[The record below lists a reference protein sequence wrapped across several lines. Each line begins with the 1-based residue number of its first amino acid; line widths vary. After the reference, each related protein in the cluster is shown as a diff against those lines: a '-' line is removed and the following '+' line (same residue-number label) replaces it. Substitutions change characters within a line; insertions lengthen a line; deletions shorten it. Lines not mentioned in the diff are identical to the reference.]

1 MAIFNPYME
10 RGSLGFLNATKKKI
24 IKNLRAYLNKFKDIF
39 CKHCRSETEINIKG
53 QNIDD
58 EGWEKI
64 NILRGESEVL
74 NIEKNIDHI
83 LSEWSLALDGQPQPY
98 KNIGIAAMIRND
110 ITEIFY
116 RLIHDLQEDILKEKN
131 KNENLECL
139 VKCSEGPKI
148 FNFTTHVLDQDIADQ
163 LKNGLGYVPHT
174 KSSRKD
180 VISRIETEIKDA
192 AVRYFRK
199 INGFRPPNEISKL
212 PMDQF
217 IRNILI
223 FSTASGKENEFF
235 YGLNDNFSAAMK
247 SLNIEIDENYKFD
260 DMSIFDRLP
269 SDTIISNA
277 DKNLGIALLPIKWYV
292 EEYFRQQEKGGFETI
307 DISEKKILSKP
318 RVFYI

>member
-1 MAIFNPYME
+1 
-10 RGSLGFLNATKKKI
+10 
-24 IKNLRAYLNKFKDIF
+24 
-39 CKHCRSETEINIKG
+39 
-53 QNIDD
+53 
-58 EGWEKI
+58 
-64 NILRGESEVL
+64 
-74 NIEKNIDHI
+74 
-83 LSEWSLALDGQPQPY
+83 
-98 KNIGIAAMIRND
+98 MIRND

-139 VKCSEGPKI
+139 VKCSEGPTI
-148 FNFTTHVLDQDIADQ
+148 FSFTTHVLDQDIADQ

-292 EEYFRQQEKGGFETI
+292 EEYFRQREKGGFETI
-307 DISEKKILSKP
+307 DISEKKCLANLEFIISKFRSLCSNEQKAILKTVWPKENGAKKIGILKIQPKVHKLKEEITENSWKSLTGRP
-318 RVFYI
+318 IRGAEQCPTNAPSIALCRLIQKMIGDVKQCYNTLAPNSVLAKLSFP